1 MSSARKLKVMEPQI
15 VGYAAANSIC
25 RHRRAHHCVLDSCLM
40 SKDIHIPKGE
50 RFVMENVA
58 RRTLLR
64 TFGAAALAVAIVA
77 AMCLAGCG
85 SSNSATSSSATE
97 SSAAE
102 SATTELSGTVT
113 AAGSTA
119 LQPLVEAAA
128 EQFASVQPGVTVT
141 VQGGGS
147 GQGISQIVE
156 GTIQIGDSDVFAEEK
171 LDNADDAAKLTDN
184 KVCVVGM
191 GPVVNS
197 DVTVDSL
204 TMEQLK
210 GIFTGKITNWNEV
223 GGADEE
229 IVVINRAAGSG
240 TRATFENAVL
250 AGEEAPAD
258 FTPQEQDSSGS
269 VQKMVAST
277 PGAISYLAFSYFDDS
292 IKALSVDKVE
302 PTAANVESGDWKIW
316 AYEHMYTAAD
326 ADEATKAFIDYML
339 SDEVQS
345 SLIEEQGYI
354 SISDMKVERDADGNE
369 TAVK

>member
-1 MSSARKLKVMEPQI
+1 M
-15 VGYAAANSIC
+15 
-25 RHRRAHHCVLDSCLM
+25 
-40 SKDIHIPKGE
+40 
-50 RFVMENVA
+50 
-58 RRTLLR
+58 LR
-64 TFGAAALAVAIVA
+64 TFGAAAAAVAIVA

-85 SSNSATSSSATE
+85 SSSSTSSSATE
-97 SSAAE
+97 SAATE
-102 SATTELSGTVT
+102 STATTASGTVT

-128 EQFASVQPGVTVT
+128 EEYASVQPDVTVT

-156 GTIQIGDSDVFAEEK
+156 GTVQIGNSDVFAEEK
-171 LDNADDAAKLTDN
+171 LDNAEDAAKLTDN

-197 DVTVDSL
+197 DVTVDNL

-210 GIFTGKITNWNEV
+210 GIFTGEITNWSEV

-240 TRATFENAVL
+240 TRATFESAVL
-250 AGEEAPAD
+250 GDEEAPAD

-269 VQKMVAST
+269 AQKMVAST

-292 IKALSVDKVE
+292 VKALSVDDVE
-302 PTAANVESGDWKIW
+302 PTAENVESGDWKIW

-326 ADEATKAFIDYML
+326 ADDATQAFIDYML
-339 SDEVQS
+339 SDDVQN

-354 SISDMKVERDADGNE
+354 SISDMKVERDAEGNE